1 MLALPRELRARAGAF
16 LSPFALLR
24 LQCVCQAFDDTF
36 VMQLL
41 DTVLRGLVGRG
52 PLPDFIVSILAE
64 NADARHVLFI
74 QGKLLDTP
82 ASAQQGGMC
91 WARVPS
97 RTRRPTR
104 VFGRHHGTA
113 LRQMRTRAI
122 LCGLLQFCV
131 PNCTSR
137 IAFMTKTG
145 LRPVDHLQTLKRES
159 HEVFSLNL
167 LVGWGMFDV
176 RIVCNGHGTLAASV
190 DGAPL
195 TAVETESTAR
205 CAMSGLRLL
214 QRRDMPRNFR
224 SLRSYNENRLPCVV
238 DPFISYLLAWPTT
251 APGEFRCP
259 RWLEVAHPDHIC
271 TLARGA
277 FHSDALGY
285 RRFQFTV
292 SSTQLSVLAVLVTPV
307 SGAGQ
312 HVARVLDD
320 VDVPKTTMLIQD
332 CKFPT
337 LLRAE
342 DLVRPLV

>member
-1 MLALPRELRARAGAF
+1 MLALPREVRARACAF

-24 LQCVCQAFDDTF
+24 LQCVCQAFDDPF
-36 VMQLL
+36 VIQVL
-41 DTVLRGLVGRG
+41 DDVLRGLVGSG
-52 PLPDFIVSILAE
+52 PLPDFIASILAE
-64 NADARHVLFI
+64 NADARQVLFL
-74 QGKLLDTP
+74 QGKLLLD
-82 ASAQQGGMC
+82 AQPGAGMC
-91 WARVPS
+91 WTRVPS

-104 VFGRHHGTA
+104 VFGRHHGSA
-113 LRQMRTRAI
+113 LRQARTRAI

-145 LRPVDHLQTLKRES
+145 LRPVDHLQTLKQEVPG
-159 HEVFSLNL
+159 VFSLHL
-167 LVGWGMFDV
+167 LVGWGTFDV
-176 RIVCNGHGTLAASV
+176 RVVCNGHGTLTASV

-195 TAVETESTAR
+195 EAVETEPTAK